1 MQIQNPA
8 IGSMQTSI
16 LGVGAKEEP
25 KQVQAKTDCKIV
37 LEKFDPA
44 SKAKVIREV
53 KLLLPQLNLVEVQ
66 KAQVHS
72 RPRIW

>member
-1 MQIQNPA
+1 MQNPA
-8 IGSMQTSI
+8 PGSMQPSTSSAA
-16 LGVGAKEEP
+16 VKDEP
-25 KQVQAKTDCKIV
+25 KQAQAKADCKIV

-53 KLLLPQLNLVEVQ
+53 KLLLPQLNLVEVR
-66 KAQVHS
+66 KAQAYS